1 MTDTLTPSAPDR
13 AYEVAVG
20 ELDALLA
27 LLRELTPPEW
37 ELPTD
42 CTAWTVRDVVAHVT
56 GAMDEGAHPRVLV
69 RHLALARR
77 RSTHLAQVDA
87 LNELQLEDRR
97 DATPRELLAELAVL
111 GPRAARA
118 RRRLPRLVRNRA
130 LPESA
135 GLPPG
140 STFAYLVDVIYPRDV
155 WMHRIDIA
163 RATGREPATTPT
175 EADVVAQVVRDLTR
189 IWDGPPTTL
198 VLSGHGAARW
208 HLGAGSP
215 RATLEAD
222 AVETCR
228 MLSGRVGSPAI
239 TCTGDTVAEQR
250 LLASR
255 VEF

>member
-1 MTDTLTPSAPDR
+1 MIETLTPPAPDR

-27 LLRELTPPEW
+27 LLRELTPAEW

-42 CTAWTVRDVVAHVT
+42 CTAWTVRDIVAHVT

-77 RSTHLAQVDA
+77 RFPHLAQVDA
-87 LNELQLEDRR
+87 LNELQRKDRR
-97 DATPRELLAELAVL
+97 DATPRELVAELTAL

-118 RRRLPRLVRNRA
+118 RRRLPRLVRDRA
-130 LPESA
+130 LPASA

-155 WMHRIDIA
+155 WMHRVDIA
-163 RATGREPATTPT
+163 RAAGRGLAATPT
-175 EADVVAQVVRDLTR
+175 ETDVVAQVVRDLART
-189 IWDGPPTTL
+189 WDGPTTRL
-198 VLSGHGAARW
+198 VLSGHGAGSW
-208 HLGAGSP
+208 HLGNGSP
-215 RATLEAD
+215 GATLEAD

-228 MLSGRVGSPAI
+228 MLRTCRLSRDHCLRRRGR
-239 TCTGDTVAEQR
+239 R
-250 LLASR
+250 
-255 VEF
+255 